1 MSESARSP
9 QSLAFRRILFLA
21 GVAVLAATTASAQGF
36 TDDVREDWQRMKRI
50 MMGMADAM
58 PEDQFDYAS
67 TPEQRTFREQILHV
81 AGGNVMLMGFLGAEA
96 EGPSVDRSNTRT
108 FGYTVTSK
116 ADVLQALSDSFDY
129 GTAALQEFDDDGL
142 LQRVTGPPFPGG
154 ADAGASGV
162 LRDRPRLGHLR
173 SDGGV
178 FAPQRHRAAGEPPG
192 RVERDRTDVH
202 QTVATNSSCIG
213 ARSHTADHSG
223 SARTELPEDD

>member
-142 LQRVTGPPFPGG
+142 LQRVTGPPF
-154 ADAGASGV
+154 
-162 LRDRPRLGHLR
+162 L
-173 SDGGV
+173 
-178 FAPQRHRAAGEPPG
+178 GEPTRARLAYFVIGHAWDIYGQMAVYLRLNGIVPPASR
-192 RVERDRTDVH
+192 RVV
-202 QTVATNSSCIG
+202 
-213 ARSHTADHSG
+213 
-223 SARTELPEDD
+223 

>member
-142 LQRVTGPPFPGG
+142 LQRVTGPPF
-154 ADAGASGV
+154 
-162 LRDRPRLGHLR
+162 L
-173 SDGGV
+173 
-178 FAPQRHRAAGEPPG
+178 GEPT
-192 RVERDRTDVH
+192 RARLAYFV
-202 QTVATNSSCIG
+202 IG
-213 ARSHTADHSG
+213 HAWDIYGQMAVYLRLNGIVPPASRRG
-223 SARTELPEDD
+223 V